1 MWQRQNVL
9 STMCVCIATLAVEQ
23 LENCCSFLNML
34 FFFPKIPW
42 ESLPQKKKKGTWAEE
57 QGLRVGDQLL
67 AIGGASVKEHLRRS
81 NGSMEPATL
90 MGPQRIMIQLQAA
103 QEDVKMAGNFRGRL
117 MDVVIG
123 SCRFGKKCG
132 MFLFLGI
139 LMGMD
144 EVEM

>member
-1 MWQRQNVL
+1 MWQRQNIP
-9 STMCVCIATLAVEQ
+9 STMRVCIATFDQ

-34 FFFPKIPW
+34 FLLAENP
-42 ESLPQKKKKGTWAEE
+42 LGNLCQKKKKGTWAEE

-117 MDVVIG
+117 MEVVIG

-132 MFLFLGI
+132 MFFFGDI
-139 LMGMD
+139 DGNG
-144 EVEM
+144 

>member
-1 MWQRQNVL
+1 MWQRQNVP
-9 STMCVCIATLAVEQ
+9 STMCVCIATLAVDQ

-34 FFFPKIPW
+34 FFLPKIRFKIFA
-42 ESLPQKKKKGTWAEE
+42 QTKKKGTWAEE

-67 AIGGASVKEHLRRS
+67 AIGGASVKEHLKRRS

-103 QEDVKMAGNFRGRL
+103 QEDVKMAGNFWGRL

-123 SCRFGKKCG
+123 SC
-132 MFLFLGI
+132 
-139 LMGMD
+139 
-144 EVEM
+144 